1 MSCIR
6 DGGDG
11 NKVLVVV
18 HNCDV
23 VVHRNDV
30 VAHNDD
36 VVVRS
41 TFYLKLYNCFN
52 YIYLIKNY
60 FQ

>member
-18 HNCDV
+18 HNDV

-30 VAHNDD
+30 VVVVHNDD

-52 YIYLIKNY
+52 FYILLKN
-60 FQ
+60 